1 MGRLW
6 LPLAA
11 AHLALLGVFDL
22 GRRPLAFYA
31 LLALAFAAF
40 LRAVPALEKKD
51 DLRLGEVLLVA
62 ALLRLLLLPLPPSLS
77 DDTLRYV
84 WDGRVVAAGFDPYA
98 LPPEA
103 AELAGLR
110 DPLWQVM
117 PHQKVPTVY
126 PPLALGF
133 FAMAVQ
139 LPEPLVSLK
148 MLLALLDLLGC
159 AWLFR
164 LAQALGLP
172 PGRALFYAWNPLV
185 VLEVAGMGHVDA
197 LMAALS
203 IAAVLLLARGKAAG
217 AAAVAAGAVAA
228 KLLPI
233 LALPAWT
240 RRSPRPLVFG
250 ASAGGLLLAI
260 FLPLALAEGG
270 LPPGLRIYG
279 QTWEFNGPLFE
290 PLWRL
295 IDAAE
300 LAPRVKSGLD
310 WLKGLEGLAGW
321 RESLDAL
328 YPFVYPQLL
337 AKALLAVGLLVF
349 LTRLGWRPPA
359 PAIAIG
365 RALAGLL
372 IASSTVYPWYL
383 IGLLPWAA
391 LCRRRAWLLASLLL
405 PLAYLPRFWPALHL
419 FPWIHLLIWLP
430 VFGLLLRDETWS
442 ID

>member
-11 AHLALLGVFDL
+11 AHLALLVIFDF
-22 GRRPLAFYA
+22 GHRPLAFFA
-31 LLALAFAAF
+31 VLALAFAAF
-40 LRAVPALEKKD
+40 LRAVPALEKKEG
-51 DLRLGEVLLVA
+51 LRLPDVLLVA
-62 ALLRLLLLPLPPSLS
+62 ALLRLLLIPLPPALS
-77 DDTLRYV
+77 EDTLRYL
-84 WDGRVVAAGFDPYA
+84 WDGRVAAAGFDPYA

-126 PPLALGF
+126 PPLALGL
-133 FAMAVQ
+133 FAAASR
-139 LPEPLVSLK
+139 LPEPLSSLK
-148 MLLALLDLLGC
+148 TLLSLLDLIGC

-164 LAQALGLP
+164 LAVQLGLP
-172 PGRALFYAWNPLV
+172 PARSLFYAWNPLV

-197 LMAALS
+197 LMAMLS
-203 IAAVLLLARGKAAG
+203 IAAVLLLARGKSAG
-217 AAAVAAGAVAA
+217 AAAAAVAAVAA

-240 RRSPRPLVFG
+240 RRSPRPFVFG
-250 ASAGGLLLAI
+250 AVAGVLLLAV
-260 FLPLALAEGG
+260 FLPLAIAEGG

-295 IDAAE
+295 IDAGG
-300 LAPRVKSGLD
+300 LAPRVKAGLD
-310 WLKGLEGLAGW
+310 GLKGLTGW
-321 RESLDAL
+321 QESLDAL
-328 YPFVYPQLL
+328 YPFVYPQLI
-337 AKALLAVGLLVF
+337 AKALLALGLLVF
-349 LTRLGWRPPA
+349 LARLGWRPPA

-372 IASSTVYPWYL
+372 VASSTVYPWYL
-383 IGLLPWAA
+383 VGLLPWAA
-391 LCRRRAWLLASLLL
+391 LCRRRAWLLASLLM
-405 PLAYLPRFWPALHL
+405 PLAYLPRFWPSLHL

-430 VFGLLLRDETWS
+430 VFGLLLRDENWS